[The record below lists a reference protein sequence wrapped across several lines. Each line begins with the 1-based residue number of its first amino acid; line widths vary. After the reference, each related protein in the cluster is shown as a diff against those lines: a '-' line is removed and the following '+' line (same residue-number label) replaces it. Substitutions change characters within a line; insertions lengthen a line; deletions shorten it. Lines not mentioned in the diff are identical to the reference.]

1 MKLILAS
8 QSPRREQILSRLD
21 DPFNIIVSNVK
32 ESLFTCDGTP
42 ADYAQKLASIKCR
55 TVSERY
61 FDCLVVGADTIVVL
75 NDRIMGKPIDKNDAT
90 NMLETLSGNTHQ
102 VITAV
107 SIQCAKKMIYQTFYE
122 RTEVSFRQI
131 PRTYISTYVN
141 SESPY
146 DKAGSY
152 GIQDWSAIFVEKIN
166 GCYDNVVGFPL
177 SRFVFELKKN
187 GINLNE
193 IS

>member
-8 QSPRREQILSRLD
+8 QSPRRKQILSRLNI
-21 DPFNIIVSNVK
+21 PFGVIISDVD
-32 ESLFTCDGTP
+32 ESVFTCNGSP
-42 ADYAQKLASIKCR
+42 ANYAQELASIKCKD
-55 TVSERY
+55 VSKKY
-61 FDCLVVGADTIVVL
+61 TDYLVVGADTIVIL
-75 NDRIMGKPIDKNDAT
+75 NDKIMGKPADKQDAIH
-90 NMLETLSGNTHQ
+90 MLETLSGNTHQ
-102 VITAV
+102 VITAIA
-107 SIQCAKKMIYQTFYE
+107 IQCAQKNIFHTFYE
-122 RTEVSFRQI
+122 RTAVSFRQI
-131 PRTYISTYVN
+131 PKTYISTYVD

-177 SRFVFELKKN
+177 SRFVFELEKN

>member
-8 QSPRREQILSRLD
+8 QSPRRKQILSRLNI
-21 DPFNIIVSNVK
+21 PFSVIVSEID
-32 ESLFTCDGTP
+32 ESVFTCDRSP
-42 ADYAQKLASIKCR
+42 KDYAQELASIKCKN
-55 TVSERY
+55 VSKKY
-61 FDCLVVGADTIVVL
+61 TDYLVVGADTIVVL
-75 NDRIMGKPIDKNDAT
+75 NDKIMGKPNDKQDAI
-90 NMLETLSGNTHQ
+90 NMLQILSGNTHQ

-107 SIQCAKKMIYQTFYE
+107 SIQYVQNNINHTFFE
-122 RTEVSFRQI
+122 RTTVSFREVPQA
-131 PRTYISTYVN
+131 YISTYVD
-141 SESPY
+141 SKSPY

-177 SRFVFELKKN
+177 SRFVFELEKN
-187 GINLNE
+187 GINFNE

>member
-8 QSPRREQILSRLD
+8 QSPRRKQILSRLNI
-21 DPFNIIVSNVK
+21 PFGVIVSDVD
-32 ESLFTCDGTP
+32 ESIFTSDGNPT
-42 ADYAQKLASIKCR
+42 DYAQELASIKCDDISKKY
-55 TVSERY
+55 TDY
-61 FDCLVVGADTIVVL
+61 LVVGADTIVIL
-75 NDRIMGKPIDKNDAT
+75 NDKIMGKPDDKQDAIS
-90 NMLETLSGNTHQ
+90 MLKILSGNTHR

-107 SIQCAKKMIYQTFYE
+107 SIQCTQNNINHTFYQQ
-122 RTEVSFRQI
+122 TGVTFRQI
-131 PRTYISTYVN
+131 PSAYISTYVD

-177 SRFVFELKKN
+177 SRFVLELEEIS
-187 GINLNE
+187 INLNE

>member
-8 QSPRREQILSRLD
+8 QSPRRKQILTRLNI
-21 DPFNIIVSNVK
+21 PFGIIVSDVD
-32 ESLFTCDGTP
+32 ESIFSSDGSP
-42 ADYAQKLASIKCR
+42 AGYAQKLASIKCED
-55 TVSERY
+55 VSKKY
-61 FDCLVVGADTIVVL
+61 TDYLVVGADTIVIL
-75 NDRIMGKPIDKNDAT
+75 DGNIMGKPSDKQDAM
-90 NMLETLSGNTHQ
+90 NMLQILSGDTHE
-102 VITAV
+102 VITAI
-107 SIQCAKKMIYQTFYE
+107 SIQYVQKNIIHTFFE
-122 RTEVSFRQI
+122 STNVTFRQI
-131 PRTYISTYVN
+131 PESHILTYVD

-177 SRFVFELKKN
+177 SRFVFELKKI

>member
-1 MKLILAS
+1 
-8 QSPRREQILSRLD
+8 
-21 DPFNIIVSNVK
+21 
-32 ESLFTCDGTP
+32 
-42 ADYAQKLASIKCR
+42 
-55 TVSERY
+55 
-61 FDCLVVGADTIVVL
+61 
-75 NDRIMGKPIDKNDAT
+75 MGKPADKQDAIY
-90 NMLETLSGNTHQ
+90 MLEILSGNTHE

-107 SIQCAKKMIYQTFYE
+107 SIQCAQKDIQHTFFE
-122 RTEVSFRQI
+122 NTSVTFREI
-131 PRTYISTYVN
+131 SESYISTYVD

-177 SRFVFELKKN
+177 SRFVFELKKI

>member
-8 QSPRREQILSRLD
+8 QSPRRKQILSRLNI
-21 DPFNIIVSNVK
+21 PFGVIVSDVD
-32 ESLFTCDGTP
+32 ESLFSCDGSP
-42 ADYAQKLASIKCR
+42 ADYAQELASIKCED
-55 TVSERY
+55 VSKKY
-61 FDCLVVGADTIVVL
+61 IDYLVVGADTIVIL
-75 NDRIMGKPIDKNDAT
+75 NDKIMGKPDDKQDAIH
-90 NMLETLSGNTHQ
+90 MLKTLSGNTHE

-107 SIQCAKKMIYQTFYE
+107 SIQSAQKNIIHTIYESTNV
-122 RTEVSFRQI
+122 TFRQI
-131 PRTYISTYVN
+131 SESHILTYVD

-177 SRFVFELKKN
+177 SRFVFELEKI

>member
-8 QSPRREQILSRLD
+8 QSPRRKQILSRL
-21 DPFNIIVSNVK
+21 NISFGVIVSDVD
-32 ESLFTCDGTP
+32 ESIFSTDGTP
-42 ADYAQKLASIKCR
+42 ADHAMELASIKCEE
-55 TVSERY
+55 VSRNY
-61 FDCLVVGADTIVVL
+61 TDYLVVGADTIVIL
-75 NDRIMGKPIDKNDAT
+75 DGNIMGKPEDKQDAIL
-90 NMLETLSGNTHQ
+90 MLETLSGNTHE
-102 VITAV
+102 VITAI
-107 SIQCAKKMIYQTFYE
+107 SIQYVQKNIIHTFFE
-122 RTEVSFRQI
+122 STNVTFRQI
-131 PRTYISTYVN
+131 PESHILTYVD

-177 SRFVFELKKN
+177 SRFVFELKKI

>member
-8 QSPRREQILSRLD
+8 QSPRRRQILSRLNI
-21 DPFNIIVSNVK
+21 PFKVIISDVDEYTYPSD
-32 ESLFTCDGTP
+32 ESP
-42 ADYAQKLASIKCR
+42 KSYAQKLASIKCEN
-55 TVSERY
+55 VSKKY
-61 FDCLVVGADTIVVL
+61 TDYLVVGSDTIVIL
-75 NDRIMGKPIDKNDAT
+75 NDKVMGKPQNKKDAIHK
-90 NMLETLSGNTHQ
+90 LKLLSGNTHQ

-107 SIQCAKKMIYQTFYE
+107 SIQCTKRNINHTFHEQTA
-122 RTEVSFRQI
+122 VSFRKI
-131 PRTYISTYVN
+131 PSAYISTYVD

-177 SRFVFELKKN
+177 SRFVIELEKI
-187 GINLNE
+187 GINFNE

>member
-8 QSPRREQILSRLD
+8 QSPRRKQILTRLNI
-21 DPFNIIVSNVK
+21 PFGIIVSDVD
-32 ESLFTCDGTP
+32 ESIFSSDGSP
-42 ADYAQKLASIKCR
+42 AGYAQELASIKCED
-55 TVSERY
+55 VSRNY
-61 FDCLVVGADTIVVL
+61 TDYLVVGADTIVIL
-75 NDRIMGKPIDKNDAT
+75 DGNIMGKPSDKQDAM
-90 NMLETLSGNTHQ
+90 NMLQILSGDTHE
-102 VITAV
+102 VITAI
-107 SIQCAKKMIYQTFYE
+107 SIQYVQKNIIHTFFE
-122 RTEVSFRQI
+122 STNVTFRQI
-131 PRTYISTYVN
+131 PESHILTYVD

-177 SRFVFELKKN
+177 SRFVFELKKI

>member
-8 QSPRREQILSRLD
+8 QSPRRKKILSRLD
-21 DPFNIIVSNVK
+21 IPFKIIVSSID
-32 ESLFTCDGTP
+32 EPIFTNIETP
-42 ADYAQKLASIKCR
+42 LVYAQKLASFKCNDI
-55 TVSERY
+55 SEKYRDY
-61 FDCLVVGADTIVVL
+61 LVVGADTIVVL
-75 NDRIMGKPIDKNDAT
+75 NGKVMGKPKNKDDAI
-90 NMLETLSGNTHQ
+90 NMLTILSGNTHQ

-107 SIQCAKKMIYQTFYE
+107 SIQCANNSINHNFYE
-122 RTEVSFRQI
+122 NTKVTFRQI
-131 PRTYISTYVN
+131 PSEYIYKYTN
-141 SESPY
+141 SPSPY

-152 GIQDWSAIFVEKIN
+152 GIQDWSAIFVDKIN

-177 SRFVFELKKN
+177 SRFIFELKKI

>member
-8 QSPRREQILSRLD
+8 QSPRRKQILSRLYI
-21 DPFNIIVSNVK
+21 PFKVIISDVD
-32 ESLFTCDGTP
+32 ESIYTGDESP
-42 ADYAQKLASIKCR
+42 KSYAQKLASIKCEN
-55 TVSERY
+55 VSKKY
-61 FDCLVVGADTIVVL
+61 TNYLVVGSDTIVIL
-75 NDRIMGKPIDKNDAT
+75 NDKVMGKPQNKKDAIHK
-90 NMLETLSGNTHQ
+90 LKLLSGNTHQ

-107 SIQCAKKMIYQTFYE
+107 SIQCTKRNINHTFYE
-122 RTEVSFRQI
+122 QTAVKFRQI
-131 PRTYISTYVN
+131 PLAYIYTYVD

-177 SRFVFELKKN
+177 SRFVMELEKI
-187 GINLNE
+187 GINFNE

>member
-8 QSPRREQILSRLD
+8 QSPRREQLLSRLNV
-21 DPFNIIVSNVK
+21 PFSVIVSNID
-32 ESLFTCDGTP
+32 ESIFTCDGTP
-42 ADYAQKLASIKCR
+42 ADYAQKLASVKCKD
-55 TVSERY
+55 VSERY
-61 FDCLVVGADTIVVL
+61 IDYLVVGADTIVIL
-75 NDRIMGKPIDKNDAT
+75 KDKIMGKPVDKQDAT
-90 NMLETLSGNTHQ
+90 NMLERLSGNTHQ

-107 SIQCAKKMIYQTFYE
+107 SIQCAKENIYHTFYE
-122 RTEVSFRQI
+122 CTAVSFRQI
-131 PRTYISTYVN
+131 PKTYISTYVN

-152 GIQDWSAIFVEKIN
+152 GIQDWSTIFIEKIN

>member
-8 QSPRREQILSRLD
+8 QSSRRKQILSRLKI
-21 DPFNIIVSNVK
+21 PFAVIVSDVD
-32 ESLFTCDGTP
+32 ESIFTCDGNP
-42 ADYAQKLASIKCR
+42 ADYAQELASIKCKN
-55 TVSERY
+55 VSKKY
-61 FDCLVVGADTIVVL
+61 NDYLVVGADTIVIL
-75 NDRIMGKPIDKNDAT
+75 DGKIMGKPTDKQDAI
-90 NMLETLSGNTHQ
+90 NMLETLSGNTHE

-107 SIQCAKKMIYQTFYE
+107 SLQCFQNNISHTFHECTNVTFRNIPESHISIY
-122 RTEVSFRQI
+122 VD
-131 PRTYISTYVN
+131 

-152 GIQDWSAIFVEKIN
+152 GIQDLSAIFVEKIN

-177 SRFVFELKKN
+177 SRFVFELEKI

>member
-1 MKLILAS
+1 
-8 QSPRREQILSRLD
+8 
-21 DPFNIIVSNVK
+21 
-32 ESLFTCDGTP
+32 
-42 ADYAQKLASIKCR
+42 LASIKCEYI
-55 TVSERY
+55 SKKY
-61 FDCLVVGADTIVVL
+61 ADYLVVGADTIVTL
-75 NDRIMGKPIDKNDAT
+75 NDKVMGKPHDRKDAIHT
-90 NMLETLSGNTHQ
+90 LKLLSGNTHQ

-107 SIQCAKKMIYQTFYE
+107 SIQCTKKNINHTFCEQTA
-122 RTEVSFRQI
+122 VSFRQI
-131 PRTYISTYVN
+131 PLAYISTYVD

-177 SRFVFELKKN
+177 SRFVIELETN
-187 GINLNE
+187 GINFND

>member
-8 QSPRREQILSRLD
+8 QSPRRKQILSRLNI
-21 DPFNIIVSNVK
+21 PFKVIISDVD
-32 ESLFTCDGTP
+32 ESIYTGDESP
-42 ADYAQKLASIKCR
+42 KSYAQKLASIKCEN
-55 TVSERY
+55 VSKKY
-61 FDCLVVGADTIVVL
+61 TNYLVVGSDTIVIL
-75 NDRIMGKPIDKNDAT
+75 NDKVMGKPQNKKDAIHK
-90 NMLETLSGNTHQ
+90 LKLLSGNTHQ

-107 SIQCAKKMIYQTFYE
+107 SIQCTKRNINHTFYE
-122 RTEVSFRQI
+122 QTAVKFRQI
-131 PRTYISTYVN
+131 PLAYIYTYVD

-177 SRFVFELKKN
+177 SRFVMELEKI
-187 GINLNE
+187 GINFNE

>member
-8 QSPRREQILSRLD
+8 QSPRRKQILSRLNI
-21 DPFNIIVSNVK
+21 PFDVIVSNVD
-32 ESLFTCDGTP
+32 ESVFTCDGSP
-42 ADYAQKLASIKCR
+42 VDYAQELASIKCKD
-55 TVSERY
+55 VSKKY
-61 FDCLVVGADTIVVL
+61 TDYLVVGADTIVIL
-75 NDRIMGKPIDKNDAT
+75 NDKIMGKPTDKRDAI
-90 NMLETLSGNTHQ
+90 NMLETLNGNTHQ
-102 VITAV
+102 VVTAI
-107 SIQCAKKMIYQTFYE
+107 SIQWVQKNINHTFFE
-122 RTEVSFRQI
+122 RTAVSFRQI
-131 PRTYISTYVN
+131 PKTYISTYVD

-177 SRFVFELKKN
+177 SRFVFELEKI

>member
-8 QSPRREQILSRLD
+8 QSPRRKQILSRLNI
-21 DPFNIIVSNVK
+21 PFGIIVSDVD
-32 ESLFTCDGTP
+32 ESIFTSDGSP
-42 ADYAQKLASIKCR
+42 ANYAQELASIKCHDISKKY
-55 TVSERY
+55 TDY
-61 FDCLVVGADTIVVL
+61 LVVGADTIVIL
-75 NDRIMGKPIDKNDAT
+75 NDKIMGKPDDKQDAIS
-90 NMLETLSGNTHQ
+90 MLKILSGNTHR

-107 SIQCAKKMIYQTFYE
+107 SIQCAQNNTNHTFYE
-122 RTEVSFRQI
+122 QTAVTFRQI
-131 PRTYISTYVN
+131 PSAYISTYVD

-177 SRFVFELKKN
+177 SRFVLELEKI
-187 GINLNE
+187 GINFNE

>member
-8 QSPRREQILSRLD
+8 QSPRRKQILSRLNI
-21 DPFNIIVSNVK
+21 PFGVIVSDVD
-32 ESLFTCDGTP
+32 ESIFQCDGSP
-42 ADYAQKLASIKCR
+42 ADYAQELASIKCED
-55 TVSERY
+55 VSKKY
-61 FDCLVVGADTIVVL
+61 TDYLVIGADTIVIL
-75 NDRIMGKPIDKNDAT
+75 NGNIMGKPADKQDAIY
-90 NMLETLSGNTHQ
+90 MLETLSGNTHE

-107 SIQCAKKMIYQTFYE
+107 SIQCVQKDIQHTFFE
-122 RTEVSFRQI
+122 NTAVTFREI
-131 PRTYISTYVN
+131 PESYISTYVD

-177 SRFVFELKKN
+177 SRFVFELEKN

>member
-8 QSPRREQILSRLD
+8 QSPRRKKILSRLNI
-21 DPFNIIVSNVK
+21 PFKIIISGVD
-32 ESLFTCDGTP
+32 EPIFTDIEKP
-42 ADYAQKLASIKCR
+42 VDYAQKLASFKCNDISKKY
-55 TVSERY
+55 TDY
-61 FDCLVVGADTIVVL
+61 LVIGADTIVVL
-75 NDRIMGKPIDKNDAT
+75 NDKVMGKPKNKDDAI
-90 NMLETLSGNTHQ
+90 NMLKILSGNTHK

-107 SIQCAKKMIYQTFYE
+107 SIQCTHNNINHSFHEDTKVTFRKIPSEYIY
-122 RTEVSFRQI
+122 
-131 PRTYISTYVN
+131 TYTDSP
-141 SESPY
+141 SPY

-152 GIQDWSAIFVEKIN
+152 GIQDWSAIFVDKIN

-177 SRFVFELKKN
+177 SRFVFELKKI

>member
-8 QSPRREQILSRLD
+8 QSPRRKQILSRLNI
-21 DPFNIIVSNVK
+21 PFGVIVSDID
-32 ESLFTCDGTP
+32 ESVFTCDGNP
-42 ADYAQKLASIKCR
+42 VDYAQELASIKCKD
-55 TVSERY
+55 VSKKCTDY
-61 FDCLVVGADTIVVL
+61 LVVGADTIVIL
-75 NDRIMGKPIDKNDAT
+75 NDKIMGKPADKQDAIH
-90 NMLETLSGNTHQ
+90 MLETLSGNTHQ

-107 SIQCAKKMIYQTFYE
+107 AIQYEQKNICHTFYE
-122 RTEVSFRQI
+122 RTAVSFRQI
-131 PRTYISTYVN
+131 PKTYISTYVD

-152 GIQDWSAIFVEKIN
+152 GIQDWSAIFVETIN

-177 SRFVFELKKN
+177 SRFVFELEKN

>member
-8 QSPRREQILSRLD
+8 QSPRRKQILSRLNI
-21 DPFNIIVSNVK
+21 PFGLIVSDVD
-32 ESLFTCDGTP
+32 ESIFTCDGSP
-42 ADYAQKLASIKCR
+42 ADYAQELASIKCEA
-55 TVSERY
+55 VSKKY
-61 FDCLVVGADTIVVL
+61 TDYLVVGADTIVIL
-75 NDRIMGKPIDKNDAT
+75 DGNIMGKPRDKQDAES
-90 NMLETLSGNTHQ
+90 MLKTLSGNAHH

-107 SIQCAKKMIYQTFYE
+107 SIQCAEKNIIHTFHE
-122 RTEVSFRQI
+122 RTNVTFRQI
-131 PRTYISTYVN
+131 PPTYISTYVD
-141 SESPY
+141 SDSPY

-177 SRFVFELKKN
+177 SRFVFELKKI

>member
-8 QSPRREQILSRLD
+8 QSPRRKQILSRLKI
-21 DPFNIIVSNVK
+21 PFDVIVSAVD
-32 ESLFTCDGTP
+32 ESVFQCDGIP
-42 ADYAQKLASIKCR
+42 SDYAQELASIKCED
-55 TVSERY
+55 VSRKY
-61 FDCLVVGADTIVVL
+61 TDYLVVGADTIVIL
-75 NDRIMGKPIDKNDAT
+75 DRTIMGKPEDKQDAIH
-90 NMLETLSGNTHQ
+90 MLNTLSGNTHV

-107 SIQCAKKMIYQTFYE
+107 SVQCMQKNINHTFYE
-122 RTEVSFRQI
+122 RTNVTFRQI
-131 PRTYISTYVN
+131 PKSHILTYVDT
-141 SESPY
+141 ESPY

-177 SRFVFELKKN
+177 SRFVLELEKI
-187 GINLNE
+187 GMNLNE

>member
-8 QSPRREQILSRLD
+8 QSPRRKEILSRLNI
-21 DPFNIIVSNVK
+21 PFEVIVSDVD
-32 ESLFTCDGTP
+32 ESMFTRDGSP
-42 ADYAQKLASIKCR
+42 SDYAQELASIKCSNI
-55 TVSERY
+55 SEKY
-61 FDCLVVGADTIVVL
+61 SDYVVIGADTIVII
-75 NDRIMGKPIDKNDAT
+75 NDKIMGKPNSKQDAINT
-90 NMLETLSGNTHQ
+90 LRTLSGNTHR
-102 VITAV
+102 VITAI
-107 SIQCAKKMIYQTFYE
+107 SIQCRKNNINHTFYE
-122 RTEVSFRQI
+122 QTAVTFRQI
-131 PRTYISTYVN
+131 PSEYISIYVD

-177 SRFVFELKKN
+177 SRFVFELEKIDIK
-187 GINLNE
+187 LNE